1 MAINLFFPTSNRLIN
16 VTGTEREQLLKDI
29 KSPYFKGAI
38 VMPRTKIIFKNN
50 NNRDKFQ
57 LIICKEYLVSVSI
70 VFYTQKN
77 FYLTSA
83 INEKISLFS
92 AFGLIQHWHSYDRII
107 SYADEKPPQILNFH
121 HLQGAF
127 QILLGGLCISAL
139 IFIAEIASKCK
150 WKFLKI
156 L

>member
-1 MAINLFFPTSNRLIN
+1 
-16 VTGTEREQLLKDI
+16 
-29 KSPYFKGAI
+29 
-38 VMPRTKIIFKNN
+38 MPRTKIIHRNN

-57 LIICKEYLVSVSI
+57 LIICKEYLMSVSI

-83 INEKISLFS
+83 INEKISLFN
-92 AFGLIQHWHSYDRII
+92 AVGLIQHWHSYDRV
-107 SYADEKPPQILNFH
+107 ILNANDENPPKILNLH

-127 QILLGGLCISAL
+127 QILSGGLCISTL
-139 IFIAEIASKCK
+139 IFITEIASKYK

-156 L
+156 FPNGNLLKF